1 MAADTRIAKMSRARF
16 MQAVNEELANF
27 ERSESEFSKRDRDER
42 AKRLQMPVEK
52 YDAGDWRVAKASN
65 PVRKV

>member
-1 MAADTRIAKMSRARF
+1 

-42 AKRLQMPVEK
+42 QKRLQMPVEK
-52 YDAGDWRVAKASN
+52 YDAGDWRVAKVSN